1 MKVVF
6 DIDGTISFDGHHID
20 DQIVSQINQLPIDRH
35 QLVFASAR
43 PIRDLLPIVGEFAD
57 TALIG
62 GNGAIVSQ
70 GGDIRVIRPIP
81 TENFE
86 LVKQLIAR
94 YGLDYVIDDK
104 WNYAARVQQ
113 ESPIRKQLDPG
124 HLAQNV
130 DLRTITQPIKMILL
144 NLKERQLAE
153 ISQALRRR
161 TTLAIV
167 EHRGE
172 HNIDLTAAGI
182 NKYTTFQILF
192 PHEKLLLLGMTITIA
207 SCCST
212 RKEACGLAA
221 KARQTKRIFK
231 PIIDILPRLAGFCQ
245 RFMRLTSGWFLKT
258 PNSYREFFLEKLK
271 ILEARSICGNRW
283 CAIVYR

>member
-6 DIDGTISFDGHHID
+6 DIDGTISFDGRHID

-57 TALIG
+57 TTLIG

-130 DLRTITQPIKMILL
+130 DLRTIAQPIKMILL
-144 NLKERQLAE
+144 NLKDRQLLQHAE
-153 ISQALRRR
+153 RSVWIGRQSKANQADIQTDYRYPAAVSGVLSALHKIDQWLISENSQ
-161 TTLAIV
+161 
-167 EHRGE
+167 
-172 HNIDLTAAGI
+172 
-182 NKYTTFQILF
+182 
-192 PHEKLLLLGMTITIA
+192 
-207 SCCST
+207 
-212 RKEACGLAA
+212 
-221 KARQTKRIFK
+221 
-231 PIIDILPRLAGFCQ
+231 
-245 RFMRLTSGWFLKT
+245 FL
-258 PNSYREFFLEKLK
+258 
-271 ILEARSICGNRW
+271 
-283 CAIVYR
+283 

>member
-6 DIDGTISFDGHHID
+6 DIDGTISFDGRRID

-57 TALIG
+57 TALVG

-144 NLKERQLAE
+144 NLKDRQLAE
-153 ISQALRRR
+153 ISQTLRRR

-192 PHEKLLLLGMTITIA
+192 PHEKFIAFGNDDNDRQLLQHAERSVWIGSQSKANQADIQTDYRYPAAVSGVLSALHEIDQWLISENSRLG
-207 SCCST
+207 
-212 RKEACGLAA
+212 
-221 KARQTKRIFK
+221 
-231 PIIDILPRLAGFCQ
+231 
-245 RFMRLTSGWFLKT
+245 
-258 PNSYREFFLEKLK
+258 
-271 ILEARSICGNRW
+271 
-283 CAIVYR
+283 